1 MDIDTINFLEMC
13 LRSKVTNFTI
23 KKSGIKE
30 MLKAFRK
37 LQKEIALLKTR
48 RSVLLY
54 QISEDAKNINK
65 LINYIAVRENKDYE
79 EVRKEFDI
87 WVR

>member
-13 LRSKVTNFTI
+13 LRSNVTDFTI
-23 KKSGIKE
+23 KKSGIK
-30 MLKAFRK
+30 KIVKTFRK

-54 QISEDAKNINK
+54 QISEDAKNMEK

-79 EVRKEFDI
+79 DIRKEFDI
-87 WVR
+87 